1 MKIRWFVRILTL
13 EHVKTGLQTM
23 PYYLIVPL
31 FYDL

>member
-1 MKIRWFVRILTL
+1 MVCKDSYP